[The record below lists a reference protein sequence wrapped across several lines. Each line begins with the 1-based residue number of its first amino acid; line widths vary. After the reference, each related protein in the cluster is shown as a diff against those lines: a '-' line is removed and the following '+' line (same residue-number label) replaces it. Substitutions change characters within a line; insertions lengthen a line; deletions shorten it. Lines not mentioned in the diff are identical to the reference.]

1 MYDDVLLPTDGSDA
15 AETAARAAVAL
26 ARRFDATLR
35 VVHVLEAG
43 DLPPGVQDSGAD
55 EFASRGESAT
65 RTVAEMATDAGLDVT
80 TALVDGQPT
89 HRAILAYA
97 DREAVDCIVMGT
109 VGRTGLDRFVLGSVT
124 ERTLREST
132 VPVFTVHADTVPR
145 MDFEAVLVPTDGS
158 DCAEAAADH
167 AIALATETG
176 ASLHVVHAVDPGV
189 AWGGVD
195 SAAILDALEEHG
207 ERAIRRVVERAADAD
222 VSTVEAA
229 VVSGPPSRAIVDYAD
244 EQDVDLVVMGTHG
257 RTGLDRHL
265 IGSVTERV
273 VRRSRVPVLALA
285 EDERDEWR

>member
-1 MYDDVLLPTDGSDA
+1 MYDTVLLPTDGSEA
-15 AETAARAAVAL
+15 AETAAEAAVAL
-26 ARRFDATLR
+26 ARRFDATLH
-35 VVHVLEAG
+35 VVHVLDVG
-43 DLPPGVQDSGAD
+43 DLPPGIEDSGAD
-55 EFASRGESAT
+55 EFTSRGESAT
-65 RTVAEMATDAGLDVT
+65 RAVAEMATDAGLDVT
-80 TALVDGQPT
+80 TALLDDGKPV

-109 VGRTGLDRFVLGSVT
+109 VGRTGLDRVVLGSVT
-124 ERTLREST
+124 ERTLRESA
-132 VPVFTVHADTVPR
+132 VPVFTVHEDTVAR
-145 MDFEAVLVPTDGS
+145 MEFDTLLVPTDGS
-158 DCAEAAADH
+158 DCAEGAADH

-195 SAAILDALEEHG
+195 SAMILDALEEHG

-222 VSTVEAA
+222 VPTVEAA

-244 EQDVDLVVMGTHG
+244 EQNVDCVVMGTHG
-257 RTGLDRHL
+257 RTGLGRHL

-285 EDERDEWR
+285 EGERDE